1 MYSNPSFPKPRVI
14 KNFHMRNIYK
24 TLSFSM
30 CSWLASGFSNAAS
43 YDEHSLK
50 AAFLYN
56 FADFI
61 TWPNA
66 SYNEPLSD
74 INYCVLQNGQVQ
86 NSLNLL
92 ISSHQNP
99 AVKRDFRLLSR
110 LNQIATCH
118 LLFLDTS
125 DLTTNP
131 DLLKMTSGLPILTVG
146 DQKGFLE
153 SGGMVKLARENNR
166 MTAHLNVDILNEY
179 AFPVSSQLMR
189 LATIYPLNYSS
200 EA

>member
-1 MYSNPSFPKPRVI
+1 
-14 KNFHMRNIYK
+14 
-24 TLSFSM
+24 M